1 MNQYQQNS
9 GFGRPGFKF
18 GPGGL
23 SPFIKLMLIVNLAV
37 FILQQD
43 FLIPSLSSL
52 LGLTPYSF
60 FKEFPNK
67 LFQPF
72 TYMFLHG
79 GLGHLF
85 FNMLA
90 LWMFGTE
97 IEFTWGRNRFAKFYL
112 LGGLAGAIL
121 TLLIKSSQINPM
133 VGASAA
139 IYAVLVAYWFLY
151 PTRKLYIYFV
161 IPVPVKY
168 AIPGLM
174 LLGFLFGGDNVAH
187 FAHLGGAIFGFLYMK
202 SDWKVLSLTSKFEQY
217 KYKKQEERLVKN
229 RKNAEKVMRSVDEV
243 LDRINE
249 VGLENLTKEERK
261 ILDDA
266 SNGLSNK
273 DQLK

>member
-1 MNQYQQNS
+1 MNYYQQQSSSN
-9 GFGRPGFKF
+9 RPKLNF
-18 GPGGL
+18 GPGGI
-23 SPFIKLMLIVNLAV
+23 SPFIKVIIIVNLIV

-43 FLIPSLSSL
+43 FLFPSLTDIFA
-52 LGLTPYSF
+52 LTPYTF
-60 FKEFPNK
+60 FKEFPNQ

-79 GLGHLF
+79 GVGHIF

-97 IEFTWGRNRFAKFYL
+97 IEHTWGSKRFARFYL
-112 LGGLAGAIL
+112 WGGLAGAAL
-121 TLLIKSSQINPM
+121 TLIVKSSQVNPM
-133 VGASAA
+133 IGASAA
-139 IYAVLVAYWFLY
+139 IYAVLAAYWFMF
-151 PTRKLYIYFV
+151 PNRKLYIYFV
-161 IPVPVKY
+161 LPIPVKW

-174 LLGFLFGGDNVAH
+174 LLGFMFGGPHVAH
-187 FAHLGGAIFGFLYMK
+187 FAHLGGALFGVLYMK
-202 SDWKVLSLTSKFEQY
+202 TDWKMLSFTDKLKQR
-217 KYKKQEERLVKN
+217 KYKKQEAKFEQN
-229 RKNAEKVMRSVDEV
+229 RKNAERVMGRVDEV

-249 VGLENLTKEERK
+249 VGIENLTKEERK